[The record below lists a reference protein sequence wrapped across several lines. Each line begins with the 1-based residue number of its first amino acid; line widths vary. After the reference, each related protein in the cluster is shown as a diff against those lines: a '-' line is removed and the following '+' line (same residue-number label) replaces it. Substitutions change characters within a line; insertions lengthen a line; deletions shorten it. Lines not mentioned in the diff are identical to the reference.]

1 MGNPI
6 QTQVRTI
13 DAERPQPGII
23 AQAAAAIRA
32 GGLVA
37 FPTETVY
44 GLGANA
50 LDADAIGK
58 IYSAKGRPSNNPLIA
73 HIGSLEQLAQVAID
87 IPQSAYELAGY
98 FWPGPLTLV
107 LPRHERVPA
116 AASAGRDTVAV
127 RFPAHPVA
135 QALIMAAGVPIV
147 APSANR
153 FTRPSATTAQ
163 HVLADLNG
171 RVNLIL
177 DGGPT
182 QIGVESTVLDLT
194 APTPIVLRPGGVTLE
209 ALRAVLPDVLA
220 PAQHVPM
227 DDADAKPA
235 SPGMLIK
242 HYSPNAEVL
251 LFDGE
256 AEAVIRR
263 MRETA
268 IQRTKDGQKVGILVT
283 NEDYKAFKDVP
294 VIAQTLG
301 SAHDLAHIAQQLFA
315 GLRALDAQQVD
326 VILARQF
333 PAEGMGRAIADRL
346 LRAAEGRVIGVE

>member
-1 MGNPI
+1 MGNLTYTRLI
-6 QTQVRTI
+6 AI
-13 DAERPQPGII
+13 DAEHPDPETIQL
-23 AQAAAAIRA
+23 AAEQVQK

-50 LDADAIGK
+50 LDASAIGK

-73 HIGSLEQLAQVAID
+73 HIATLEQIEQVAVD
-87 IPQSAYELAGY
+87 IPETAYQLAAY

-107 LPRHERVPA
+107 LPRHERVPDV
-116 AASAGRDTVAV
+116 ASAGRDTVAV

-135 QALIMAAGVPIV
+135 RALIKAAGVPIV

-171 RVNLIL
+171 RVDIIL

-182 QIGVESTVLDLT
+182 HIGVESTVLDLT

-209 ALRAVLPDVLA
+209 ALQTVLPEILA

-227 DDADAKPA
+227 DDAEARPA

-251 LFDGE
+251 VFDGE
-256 AEAVIRR
+256 AEAVTRR

-268 IQRTKDGQKVGILVT
+268 SQRMADGQRVGLLLT
-283 NEDYKAFKDVP
+283 DEDRPAFADLP
-294 VIAQTLG
+294 VVVQPLG
-301 SAHDLAHIAQQLFA
+301 AAHDLAHIAQQLFA

-346 LRAAEGRVIGVE
+346 LRAAEGRVIEVE